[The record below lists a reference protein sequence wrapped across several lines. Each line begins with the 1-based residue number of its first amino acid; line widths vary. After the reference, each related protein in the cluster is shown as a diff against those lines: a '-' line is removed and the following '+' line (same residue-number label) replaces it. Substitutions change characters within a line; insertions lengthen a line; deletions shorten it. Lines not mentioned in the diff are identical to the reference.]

1 MTEAEAARKL
11 FAGPCDF
18 IWGTQKADNLPPER
32 LSEIAFVGR
41 SNAGKSSLINGLT
54 GRKAL
59 ARVSQTPGATRQI
72 NFFNLGGKL
81 MLVDLPGYGFAKVSK
96 VEAAAWQGL
105 IFAYL
110 RGRARLR
117 RVLLLI
123 DARRGVMDSD
133 RQVMDLLDRAAVS
146 YGLVLTKADELKTEG
161 REAARA
167 AAAAEAARHTAAL
180 AAVSLTS
187 ALDGTG
193 LAELRTGL
201 AALAQ

>member
-1 MTEAEAARKL
+1 
-11 FAGPCDF
+11 
-18 IWGTQKADNLPPER
+18 
-32 LSEIAFVGR
+32 
-41 SNAGKSSLINGLT
+41 
-54 GRKAL
+54 
-59 ARVSQTPGATRQI
+59 
-72 NFFNLGGKL
+72 
-81 MLVDLPGYGFAKVSK
+81 
-96 VEAAAWQGL
+96 
-105 IFAYL
+105 
-110 RGRARLR
+110 
-117 RVLLLI
+117 
-123 DARRGVMDSD
+123 
-133 RQVMDLLDRAAVS
+133 MDLLDRAAVS